1 MLILIGIAE
10 VTGAW
15 QAFVLW
21 LQVHVLSVA
30 MRKYSL
36 VAN

>member
-21 LQVHVLSVA
+21 LQIHLPSST
-30 MRKYSL
+30 RFL
-36 VAN
+36 

>member
-1 MLILIGIAE
+1 LACTSLDNHKFLG
-10 VTGAW
+10 
-15 QAFVLW
+15 
-21 LQVHVLSVA
+21 LSVA